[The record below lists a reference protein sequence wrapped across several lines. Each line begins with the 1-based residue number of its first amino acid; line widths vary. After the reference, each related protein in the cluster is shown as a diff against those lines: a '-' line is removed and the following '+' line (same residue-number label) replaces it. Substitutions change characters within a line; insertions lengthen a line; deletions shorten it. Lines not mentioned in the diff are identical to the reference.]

1 MYINEILQTEV
12 DQMETAA
19 TLMTTYN
26 IDVVRLRFLEIDISK
41 AAVWRTI
48 PKNCLENKEYKKMPS
63 DLRCENNQ
71 TIINQKIMHWK

>member
-1 MYINEILQTEV
+1 MQSMYINEILQTEV

-41 AAVWRTI
+41 AAV
-48 PKNCLENKEYKKMPS
+48 
-63 DLRCENNQ
+63 
-71 TIINQKIMHWK
+71 